1 MLRASGAARPPS
13 ERLPAMAVTS
23 APVSTLHPARRGT
36 RSLIAEDLWTLPRVG
51 APQAFPDGQ
60 ALVVPVTRWNLEK
73 NESRTQLYRVPV
85 SGGTPVAITTPDASA
100 SEPRVSPDGKRL
112 AFTRKDAN
120 GKNQL
125 MLMSLEG
132 GEPRKLTDLPLG
144 VFDPRWLPDGSGL
157 VFASNVIKG
166 HFTPEQTAAEL
177 KRRADDPVKAHV
189 TEERFYRFWD
199 NWLTT
204 GEVPHLFHYDLA
216 RESARDLMPESTV
229 WFDWMDPSGQYDLS
243 PDGREI
249 ALAGISFDTQRS
261 LIVTRIYTVPLG
273 PASTAGSGALTCRT
287 TGHPADD
294 SRPRYSPDGKW
305 LVYGMTHDPEFY
317 ADRVRLMRMDRA
329 SGKHEEWLGSW
340 DLTPSH
346 WEFTADGTLV
356 FEAEQNAR
364 LKLFTFKEG
373 PEPKA
378 ITSDGSASSVTP
390 LAGGRVAFVFQTL
403 AAPSEVHVTAQ
414 AGGTAARVTEFTS
427 EGASKFHVGE
437 TREITFEGSR
447 GENVQMFLVLPPD
460 FTTGKKYP
468 LVHMIHGGPH
478 GTFGDLWHARWNA
491 QAFAAPGYV
500 VALVNFQGS
509 TSWGQDFAQRIQGEW
524 AARPFEDI
532 MKATDLLIA
541 SGLVDEKRM
550 AVTGG
555 SYGGYMVTWIAG
567 HTDRFNCIVNHA
579 GVADLTAQYASD
591 VTQGRGRAAGGEAW
605 DGLEKQDMW
614 SPVRFAKGMNTPM
627 LVIHGER
634 DYRVPIGQG
643 LLIYGVLKA
652 KGVPARLVYFP
663 DENHWVLKARNS
675 LLWYKEVH
683 AWLARW
689 LGA

>member
-1 MLRASGAARPPS
+1 MLRAPVAARPPS

-73 NESRTQLYRVPV
+73 NESRTQLYRVST
-85 SGGTPVAITTPDASA
+85 SGGAPVAITTPDASA
-100 SEPRVSPDGKRL
+100 SEPRISPEGRRL

-216 RESARDLMPESTV
+216 REGARDLMPESTV

-346 WEFTADGTLV
+346 WEFAADGTLV

-373 PEPKA
+373 HEPKA

-663 DENHWVLKARNS
+663 DENHWVLKTRNS

>member
-73 NESRTQLYRVPV
+73 NESRTQLYRVST
-85 SGGTPVAITTPDASA
+85 SGGAPVAITTPDASA
-100 SEPRVSPDGKRL
+100 SEPRISPEGRRL

>member
-1 MLRASGAARPPS
+1 
-13 ERLPAMAVTS
+13 MAVTS
-23 APVSTLHPARRGT
+23 TPVSTLHPARRGT
-36 RSLIAEDLWTLPRVG
+36 RALIAEDLWTLPRVG
-51 APQAFPDGQ
+51 APVAFPDGQ
-60 ALVVPVTRWNLEK
+60 SLVVPVSRWNLEK

-100 SEPRVSPDGKRL
+100 SEPRVSPDGKQL

-144 VFDPRWLPDGSGL
+144 VFDPRWLPNGSGI
-157 VFASNVIKG
+157 VFAATVLKD
-166 HFTPEQTAAEL
+166 HFTPEQTAAEI
-177 KRRADDPVKAHV
+177 KRRADEPVKAHV
-189 TEERFYRFWD
+189 TEERLYRFWD
-199 NWLTT
+199 SWLTT
-204 GEVPHLFHYDLA
+204 GEVPHIFLYDFSK
-216 RESARDLMPESTV
+216 ESVRDLTPESIL
-229 WFDWMDPSGQYDLS
+229 WFDWMDPSGQYDIS

-249 ALAGISFDTQRS
+249 ALAGISFDTPRS
-261 LIVTRIYTVPLG
+261 LIVTRIYTVSLVAP
-273 PASTAGSGALTCRT
+273 GALTCRT
-287 TGHPADD
+287 ADHPADD
-294 SRPRYSPDGKW
+294 SRPRYSPDGKYI
-305 LVYGMTHDPEFY
+305 VYGMTHDPEFY

-329 SGKHEEWLGSW
+329 SGKHEEWLGNW

-346 WEFTADGTLV
+346 WEFASDGTLV

-364 LKLFTFKEG
+364 LKIFAYAG
-373 PEPKA
+373 GAQPKA
-378 ITSDGSASSVTP
+378 LTGDGSASSPAP
-390 LAGGRVAFVFQTL
+390 LAGGRIAFLHQTL
-403 AAPSEVHVTAQ
+403 AAATEAHVIAQ
-414 AGGTAARVTEFTS
+414 IGGNASRVTQFTT
-427 EGASKFHVGE
+427 EGAAKYHTGE
-437 TREITFEGSR
+437 VRETTFEGSR
-447 GENVQMFLVLPPD
+447 GETVQMFLVMPPD
-460 FTTGKKYP
+460 FVAGKKYP

-478 GTFGDLWHARWNA
+478 GTFGDLWHGRWNA
-491 QAFAAPGYV
+491 QAFAAPGYI

-509 TSWGQDFAQRIQGEW
+509 TSWGQDFTQRIQGEW

-555 SYGGYMVTWIAG
+555 SYGGYMVSWIAG
-567 HTDRFNCIVNHA
+567 HTDRFKCIVNHA

-591 VTQGRGRAAGGEAW
+591 VTQGRGKAAGGEAW
-605 DGLEKQDMW
+605 DGLEKQDLW

-627 LVIHGER
+627 LVIHGEK
-634 DYRVPIGQG
+634 DYRVPVGQG

-663 DENHWVLKARNS
+663 DENHWVLKAKNS
-675 LLWYKEVH
+675 LLWYREVH

>member
-1 MLRASGAARPPS
+1 
-13 ERLPAMAVTS
+13 MAVTS
-23 APVSTLHPARRGT
+23 APVSTLYPARRGT
-36 RSLIAEDLWTLPRVG
+36 RPLNAEDLWTLPRVG

-85 SGGTPVAITTPDASA
+85 GGGAATPITTPDASA
-100 SEPRVSPDGKRL
+100 SDPRVSPNGKQL

-120 GKNQL
+120 GKSQL

-132 GEPRKLTDLPLG
+132 GEPRKLTELPLG

-157 VFASNVIKG
+157 VFATNLIKG
-166 HFTPEQTAAEL
+166 HLTPEQTAAEI

-189 TEERFYRFWD
+189 TEERFYRYWD

-204 GEVPHLFHYDLA
+204 GEVPHLFLYDLA
-216 RESARDLMPESTV
+216 KETSRDLTPDSTL
-229 WFDWMDPSGQYDLS
+229 WFDWMDPSGQYDIS

-249 ALAGISFDTQRS
+249 ALAGISFDSQRS
-261 LIVTRIYTVPLG
+261 LVVTRIYTLPVGAPV
-273 PASTAGSGALTCRT
+273 AAGSGALTCRT

-294 SRPRYSPDGKW
+294 HRPRYSPDGKW

-329 SGKHEEWLGSW
+329 SGKHDEWLGNW
-340 DLTPSH
+340 DLTPAH
-346 WEFTADGTLV
+346 WEFAADGSLIV
-356 FEAEQNAR
+356 EAEQNAR
-364 LKLFTFKEG
+364 LKLFTYKEG

-378 ITSDGSASSVTP
+378 ITGDGSASSAAP
-390 LAGGRVAFVFQTL
+390 LTGGRIAFLHQTL
-403 AAPSEVHVTAQ
+403 VAPTEVHVIAQ
-414 AGGTAARVTEFTS
+414 NGGNASRVTEFTS
-427 EGASKFHVGE
+427 DGAARFHVGE
-437 TREITFEGSR
+437 TRETTFEGSR
-447 GENVQMFLVLPPD
+447 GETVQMFLVLPPD

-491 QAFAAPGYV
+491 QAFAAPGYI

-532 MKATDLLIA
+532 MKATDFLIA

-567 HTDRFNCIVNHA
+567 HTDRFKCIVNHA

-591 VTQGRGRAAGGEAW
+591 VTHGRGKAAGGEAW
-605 DGLEKQDMW
+605 DGLEKQDLW

-634 DYRVPIGQG
+634 DYRVPVGQG

-652 KGVPARLVYFP
+652 KNVPARLVYFP
-663 DENHWVLKARNS
+663 DENHWVLKAKNS

>member
-73 NESRTQLYRVPV
+73 NESRTQLYRVST
-85 SGGTPVAITTPDASA
+85 SGGAPVAITTPDASA
-100 SEPRVSPDGKRL
+100 SEPRISPEGRRL

-273 PASTAGSGALTCRT
+273 PASTAGSGVLTCRT
-287 TGHPADD
+287 TAHPADD